1 MMKKFD
7 ITKSYKQVIKKTAE
21 VIKNGGMVLFPSDTV
36 YILAVDPTSKRA
48 VEKLIGFKNRW
59 VGKAISVA
67 VSDKKMA
74 EKFVKMTE
82 NSETIYN
89 NLLPGPFT
97 VVSEGLHKMSIG
109 IEAEDGSL
117 GVRIP
122 DNKYI
127 FDLVEELEGPIT
139 ATSANLSGRS
149 PHYSVE
155 SFWKS
160 LSEKKKAM
168 IDLVVDAGKLP
179 INKPSTVIDARES
192 EIKILRRG
200 DLITGSA
207 KQTLISKSEKET
219 GKIAE
224 FLLKKILKR
233 VWDDKVNKPLVFG
246 LSGDLGTGKT
256 VFSRRMAGVLGIKDK
271 ITSPTFV
278 IYNEY
283 QIPLNS
289 TLTRGKLALQATK
302 FLHMDLYRLS
312 NEYEFEEI
320 KFFEQFV
327 SLTSSRL
334 VACIEW
340 PENMGKENFE
350 KLKKMTNYVSINF
363 EYVDENTREIGYL
376 II

>member
-1 MMKKFD
+1 MKKFD